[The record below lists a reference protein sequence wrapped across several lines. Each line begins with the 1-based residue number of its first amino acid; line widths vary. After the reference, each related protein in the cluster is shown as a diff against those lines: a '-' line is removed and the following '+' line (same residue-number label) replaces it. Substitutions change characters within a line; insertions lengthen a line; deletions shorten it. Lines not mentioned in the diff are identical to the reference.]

1 MEIGTIVEERYRI
14 EAVLGG
20 GAMGRVYRARHLRL
34 GREVAVKVLRDDLM
48 REPAIVERFARE
60 ARVAARLRHPNLV
73 SLLDVGEH
81 LMVMELAPGQALVE
95 LTGAPMPRAQV
106 VSIVSQL
113 LRGLAHA
120 HAAGLVHRDL
130 KPENVLVDA
139 EGIARIVDFG
149 IAVVRDREE
158 SSDGRRLTDAGL
170 VVGTPVYMSPEQAKG
185 RAVDHRTDL
194 FSLGVMMYE
203 LLAGAPPFEGTGAEV
218 ALANVTQD
226 APLIAD
232 RVRGVDVDP
241 LLEAFVHKLM
251 ARRLDDRFASA
262 HDALTTL
269 ELIDRDRDAAARSLG
284 VLGGAPEPPPAVL
297 RIPHDSDALAT
308 LPMEARPQTA
318 ASAKRERSL
327 GGPNPSTGEARP
339 AEQVRRAPRRW
350 WPLAVAAAA
359 VVAMVGV
366 AAVVTRGAVV
376 AGWPARP
383 TSAVA
388 SVASSPA
395 LWVATVSEPVL
406 HIAPTIAHELA
417 PARVAR
423 TTALRTIT
431 PAIPSAVLAPA
442 VPAPEVPQPIEDHS
456 AAALVQRYREVGH
469 VLSTEHA
476 SDEVWELYRRIQ
488 LHDAMATAAD
498 RDRAFEAL
506 AEIRRAATKSGPS
519 AHLI

>member
-20 GAMGRVYRARHLRL
+20 GAMGRVYRARHVRL

-48 REPAIVERFARE
+48 REPAVVERFARE

-81 LMVMELAPGQALVE
+81 LMVMELAPGRALVE
-95 LTGAPMPRAQV
+95 LTGAPMPRANV

-139 EGIARIVDFG
+139 DGIARIVDFG
-149 IAVVRDREE
+149 IAVVRDRDE
-158 SSDGRRLTDAGL
+158 SIDGRRLTDAGL

-203 LLAGAPPFEGTGAEV
+203 LLAGSPPFDGTGAEV

-226 APLIAD
+226 PPLIAD
-232 RVRGVDVDP
+232 RVRGVAVDP

-269 ELIDRDRDAAARSLG
+269 ELIDRDRDAAARCLG

-297 RIPHDSDALAT
+297 RIPRDSDALAT
-308 LPMEARPQTA
+308 LPMGT
-318 ASAKRERSL
+318 
-327 GGPNPSTGEARP
+327 T
-339 AEQVRRAPRRW
+339 EQVRRRPRTRW
-350 WPLAVAAAA
+350 WPLAAAAA
-359 VVAMVGV
+359 VVMI
-366 AAVVTRGAVV
+366 VVTA
-376 AGWPARP
+376 AWAARP
-383 TSAVA
+383 TNAIETSA
-388 SVASSPA
+388 A
-395 LWVATVSEPVL
+395 LPVATAREPML
-406 HIAPTIAHELA
+406 HIAPTSAHEIA
-417 PARVAR
+417 PPNVVEQPRRHDVIVAP
-423 TTALRTIT
+423 
-431 PAIPSAVLAPA
+431 PAI
-442 VPAPEVPQPIEDHS
+442 VPVAVPQPAEDHS
-456 AAALVQRYREVGH
+456 AAALVLRYQEVGH
-469 VLSTEHA
+469 LLGTEHA
-476 SDEVWELYRRIQ
+476 SDDVWELYRRIQ

-506 AEIRRAATKSGPS
+506 AAIRRAATKS
-519 AHLI
+519 

>member
-1 MEIGTIVEERYRI
+1 
-14 EAVLGG
+14 
-20 GAMGRVYRARHLRL
+20 
-34 GREVAVKVLRDDLM
+34 
-48 REPAIVERFARE
+48 
-60 ARVAARLRHPNLV
+60 
-73 SLLDVGEH
+73 
-81 LMVMELAPGQALVE
+81 MELAPGRALVE
-95 LTGAPMPRAQV
+95 LTGAPMPRAKV

-149 IAVVRDREE
+149 IAVVRDRDD
-158 SSDGRRLTDAGL
+158 SIDGRRLTDAGL

-269 ELIDRDRDAAARSLG
+269 ELIDRDRDAAARCLG

-297 RIPHDSDALAT
+297 HIPRDSDALAT
-308 LPMEARPQTA
+308 LPGEARPQNPSTGEARPQTA
-318 ASAKRERSL
+318 ASAKR
-327 GGPNPSTGEARP
+327 
-339 AEQVRRAPRRW
+339 RW
-350 WPLAVAAAA
+350 WPLVAAA
-359 VVAMVGV
+359 VVAMVGI
-366 AAVVTRGAVV
+366 AAVVTRGAVA

-395 LWVATVSEPVL
+395 LPVATVSEPVL
-406 HIAPTIAHELA
+406 HVAPTIAHELA
-417 PARVAR
+417 PARVAH
-423 TTALRTIT
+423 TTTPRTIT
-431 PAIPSAVLAPA
+431 AAIASAVPTPA
-442 VPAPEVPQPIEDHS
+442 VPQPIEDHS
-456 AAALVQRYREVGH
+456 AAALVLRYQEVGH

-476 SDEVWELYRRIQ
+476 SGEVWELYRRIQ

-506 AEIRRAATKSGPS
+506 AEIRRAATKS
-519 AHLI
+519 